1 MFLQPTNKSE
11 IEKIIKSLDSNKSSD
26 IYGMSP
32 KLLKILSPAISET
45 LSNIFNESFA
55 LGVLPDHMKLAMITP
70 IFKGGSKL
78 DVSNYRPVSV
88 LPIISK
94 VLEKLMLT
102 RLIKYLDK
110 SKIIYEHQFGFQKSR
125 STTLAVLDLS
135 TRITKALDCGNYA
148 ASVFLDFAKVFDT
161 VNHQIL
167 LSKLENYGIRGP
179 AKEWFESYLKNRH
192 QIVKIGDTL
201 SDKMQIVCGVP
212 QGSILGPILFL
223 LYINDIKNSSKI
235 LKFFLYADDTS
246 SLLISKSIQK
256 LESIYNKELPY
267 VTDWFNANKLTLN
280 VEKSNLVLFRSTK
293 KTAETLNIKIK
304 EEKYKKN
311 TTQSI

>member
-1 MFLQPTNKSE
+1 
-11 IEKIIKSLDSNKSSD
+11 
-26 IYGMSP
+26 
-32 KLLKILSPAISET
+32 
-45 LSNIFNESFA
+45 
-55 LGVLPDHMKLAMITP
+55 
-70 IFKGGSKL
+70 
-78 DVSNYRPVSV
+78 
-88 LPIISK
+88 
-94 VLEKLMLT
+94 
-102 RLIKYLDK
+102 
-110 SKIIYEHQFGFQKSR
+110 
-125 STTLAVLDLS
+125 
-135 TRITKALDCGNYA
+135 
-148 ASVFLDFAKVFDT
+148 
-161 VNHQIL
+161 
-167 LSKLENYGIRGP
+167 
-179 AKEWFESYLKNRH
+179 
-192 QIVKIGDTL
+192 
-201 SDKMQIVCGVP
+201 MQIVCGVP

-293 KTAETLNIKIK
+293 KTAETLNLKIK

>member
-1 MFLQPTNKSE
+1 MDPKKPDSVFLQPTNKSE

-32 KLLKILSPAISET
+32 KFLKILAPAISET
-45 LSNIFNESFA
+45 LNNISNKSFA
-55 LGVLPDHMKLAMITP
+55 LGIFPDHMKLAMITP

-88 LPIISK
+88 LPTISK

-102 RLIKYLDK
+102 RLTEYLEK
-110 SKIIYEHQFGFQKSR
+110 SKIIYEHQFGFQKNR
-125 STTLAVLDLS
+125 STTLAVLDLN
-135 TRITKALDCGNYA
+135 TRITKALDRGNYA
-148 ASVFLDFAKVFDT
+148 ASVFLDFAKAFDT

-179 AKEWFESYLKNRH
+179 AKDWFESYLKSRH

-201 SDKMQIVCGVP
+201 SDKMQIACGVP

-223 LYINDIKNSSKI
+223 LYISDIKNASKT
-235 LKFFLYADDTS
+235 LKFLLFADDTS
-246 SLLISKSIQK
+246 TLLISKSIQE
-256 LESIYNKELPY
+256 LENVYNKELSH
-267 VTDWFNANKLTLN
+267 VIDWLNANKLTLN
-280 VEKSNLVLFRSTK
+280 VEKSNLVLFRKTK
-293 KTAETLNIKIK
+293 KHWKP
-304 EEKYKKN
+304 
-311 TTQSI
+311 